1 VSAEGLDV
9 LQEAIVARLYGD
21 GTIPADLDALLVSE
35 RHRAA
40 LAKAAAALAEA
51 APHLDPGG
59 DSVLAAHHVQ
69 EAEVALDAL
78 IGAVDVEEVLGAVFA
93 GFCVGK

>member
-1 VSAEGLDV
+1 M
-9 LQEAIVARLYGD
+9 VARLYGD
-21 GTIPADLDALLVSE
+21 GTIPADLDGLLVSE

-40 LAKAAAALAEA
+40 LAKAADALAEA
-51 APHLDPGG
+51 APHLERGG
-59 DSVLAAHHVQ
+59 DPVLAAHHVQ

-78 IGAVDVEEVLGAVFA
+78 IGAVDVEEVLGAVFG